1 VTKKTQTTT
10 NGKLSIAELRSMIN
24 RKAGT
29 EVSFDLLE
37 SNPTEVTEWIPTGSD
52 VLNSIICRG
61 KKAGIPVGRIS
72 ELAGIEGSGKSFYA
86 AQIASNA
93 QKMGITVVYFDS
105 ESALDPEFLKKAGCD
120 VSSILYTQATSIEF
134 VMETIEEL
142 LGSPDADRFL
152 FILDS
157 FAFTPCKTDLE
168 GDFNPQSSMA
178 MKPRIMSKGLSK
190 IIQPIANKRSTF
202 LVLNQ
207 LKQNIVV
214 GQNAHVEMMI
224 NPWITSGGRALS
236 YSYSLRVWLTPK
248 KSKAS
253 YIVSETGFRIGSETK
268 CVIKKS
274 RFGTEGRECSLK
286 LLWGGETIKVS
297 DDEAWLDILTTR
309 SNRVVKSGHGYIVK
323 LLDGKERKFK
333 SATFAEDLND
343 PDFRATVQ
351 SIVDEEM
358 ITKFDKQTGSAS
370 SFYDID
376 RAKQVEEESESAK

>member
-1 VTKKTQTTT
+1 
-10 NGKLSIAELRSMIN
+10 
-24 RKAGT
+24 
-29 EVSFDLLE
+29 
-37 SNPTEVTEWIPTGSD
+37 
-52 VLNSIICRG
+52 
-61 KKAGIPVGRIS
+61 
-72 ELAGIEGSGKSFYA
+72 
-86 AQIASNA
+86 
-93 QKMGITVVYFDS
+93 
-105 ESALDPEFLKKAGCD
+105 
-120 VSSILYTQATSIEF
+120 
-134 VMETIEEL
+134 
-142 LGSPDADRFL
+142 
-152 FILDS
+152 
-157 FAFTPCKTDLE
+157 
-168 GDFNPQSSMA
+168 